1 MRRLRQSENIMAET
15 GVIQTRTISRSG
27 LAALVAGAC
36 LVFAATLWKSYDLAG
51 TYYERQLREDSGPK
65 LELYVSSLN
74 GVLDKY
80 GILPEIISRDPAVR
94 SALVDPGDQ
103 PTLMRANTVLKI
115 LQKKIGALDVYVIDR
130 TGLTIAASNY
140 GLPKTFVGNNYS
152 FRPYFRQ
159 AIEGSQGRY
168 FAVGTTTGKR
178 GYFMSSAVRLDGRI
192 EGVVVVKVDLSQF
205 ESRWAPTEDQ
215 AVFVTDEHG
224 VVILADNSD
233 WLYRKIRDLTPAEV
247 KRIDRERKYA
257 DKELTPLP
265 VRMNDH
271 VSVQTTLP
279 DHRFSLYLLTSKSRI
294 ARQVWNVVL
303 TVCLTLLLLA
313 VVSYAL
319 YLWHRHHLR
328 ELNYQTQLNSELEVR
343 VDERTRELRQTNV
356 SLQREIVD
364 RQAAEADLH
373 KAQDELVQTGKLAAL
388 GTMSASISH
397 ELNQPLGAIN
407 SFAANARLLLKRERP
422 DEAQKTL
429 QHISDAAGRA
439 ARIVENLRAYV
450 RRERK
455 APVEVD
461 LAEALYKALT
471 EAEPLF
477 KSHNVDVECQVSPDP
492 LPVRGG
498 PARIGQVFG
507 NLITNAVLAMIESQP
522 RALTL
527 SSQVREGE
535 VDVFVTDTGPGF
547 SDEAL
552 LRGKEPFFTTRA
564 QAEGLG
570 LGLAIC
576 ENIMETLDGTIHISN
591 SASGGGCVRLT
602 FKGIERRPL

>member
-1 MRRLRQSENIMAET
+1 MRRLRQSENTMSGT
-15 GVIQTRTISRSG
+15 GAIQNRTTSRS
-27 LAALVAGAC
+27 ALVALVSAAC

-51 TYYERQLREDSGPK
+51 AYYEGQLREDSGPK

-94 SALVDPGDQ
+94 AALVDPGDR
-103 PTLMRANTVLKI
+103 PTLMRAHAVLKE

-130 TGLTIAASNY
+130 SGLTIAASNY

-159 AIEGSQGRY
+159 AIEGGQGRY

-192 EGVVVVKVDLSQF
+192 EGVVVVKVDLSRF

-233 WLYRKIRDLTPAEV
+233 WLYRKIRNLTPAEV
-247 KRIDRERKYA
+247 KRIDKERKYA
-257 DKELTPLP
+257 GKKLTPLP

-271 VSVQTTLP
+271 VSVQATLP

-294 ARQVWNVVL
+294 ARQVWNVML

-313 VVSYAL
+313 VVTCAL
-319 YLWHRHHLR
+319 YLWQRHHLR

-343 VDERTRELRQTNV
+343 VGERTRELLETNV
-356 SLQREIVD
+356 SLQREVVD

-373 KAQDELVQTGKLAAL
+373 RAQDELVQAGKLAAL

-407 SFAANARLLLKRERP
+407 SFAANARLLLKRDKPEDARR
-422 DEAQKTL
+422 TL
-429 QHISDAAGRA
+429 EHISDAAGRA

-461 LAEALYKALT
+461 LSAALQKALT
-471 EAEPLF
+471 EAAPLLDN
-477 KSHNVDVECQVSPDP
+477 HNVDVNCQVSLNP

-507 NLITNAVLAMIESQP
+507 NVITNAVLAMAASEP
-522 RALTL
+522 RVLNI
-527 SSQVREGE
+527 SSQVEDGL
-535 VDVFVTDTGPGF
+535 VHVLVTDSGPGF
-547 SDEAL
+547 SNEAL

-576 ENIMETLDGTIHISN
+576 ENIMETLDGTIDINN
-591 SASGGGCVRLT
+591 SVSGGGCVRLT
-602 FKGIERRPL
+602 FKGVERRPL